1 MNMYS
6 TGNREQDE
14 LLRLL
19 RQGLI
24 TPEQAQDVGQD
35 YGSLSIADF
44 ANLGAFSPET
54 QRGSG
59 RAAVRDAELE
69 QRANVTPT
77 ADAIVRGTSRGG
89 RAIGSKPG
97 LLDVGM
103 TQKQGRVGRGRNEA
117 LTFGGRQT
125 VEQGLDGSL
134 GAFPGEKD
142 EPEYRER
149 LGDADPIAKRTFEK
163 QDMESSLRDLVA
175 GMDTTQ
181 RRSTDPRAQLSTE
194 RAEEGEI
201 SPVSEGVEV
210 GLLSRIGKAIT
221 DNPEL
226 AASGAQL
233 LGGLLSNVAQNRAQS
248 RADRTNRERTGRA
261 NLISA
266 LTGGRVRPDVE
277 RAQADTGGFMSL
289 DTLGKALQGGGAA
302 YKGELARQ
310 VEEAERERRAGLDE
324 RAARLSERQAE
335 SLDNYRQATLKARAE
350 EFEAQQQSIEQA
362 AQREIKKQG
371 EEQLRQLRA
380 NVKEIDDAIG
390 LRKTGG
396 YLDSAQGSKKL
407 YGDMRV
413 LFQQFEEDPN
423 PANINGIIQV
433 YQRMFDPATV
443 REGDVALLREA
454 EGSIK
459 QAVAVAE
466 RIIGQGGTISSFT
479 IEQMKKAADDVHALQ
494 QKKAQ
499 EDVRAYV
506 GRLFNSSEQAVL
518 MDYYDDILSLQE
530 LPGSNLDDLRADIA
544 EDLDNL

>member
-1 MNMYS
+1 MNIYS
-6 TGNREQDE
+6 TGNPEEDE

-19 RQGLI
+19 LQPRSVRARVREREMQERQNVA
-24 TPEQAQDVGQD
+24 P
-35 YGSLSIADF
+35 SLED
-44 ANLGAFSPET
+44 P
-54 QRGSG
+54 
-59 RAAVRDAELE
+59 
-69 QRANVTPT
+69 
-77 ADAIVRGTSRGG
+77 IVRGTTRGG
-89 RAIGSKPG
+89 RPIGSKPS
-97 LLDVGM
+97 LFDVGY
-103 TQKQGRVGRGRNEA
+103 TVKQGRRR
-117 LTFGGRQT
+117 GGRD
-125 VEQGLDGSL
+125 EGQGQIQPDSYLEGP
-134 GAFPGEKD
+134 FPGEKD

-149 LGDADPIAKRTFEK
+149 LIKAGASDPIAEAFFAK
-163 QDMESSLRDLVA
+163 QDNFRDLA
-175 GMDTTQ
+175 SGMDATQ
-181 RRSTDPRAQLSTE
+181 RRSRNRQSPDLQQPARPAME
-194 RAEEGEI
+194 PVEGGDI
-201 SPVSEGVEV
+201 APVSEGVEV
-210 GLLSRIGKAIT
+210 SLLERLGLAIRN
-221 DNPEL
+221 NPEL
-226 AASGAQL
+226 AAMGAQL
-233 LGGLLSNVAQNRAQS
+233 AGGLISNAAQNRAQR
-248 RADRTNRERTGRA
+248 RADRTNQQRTARS

-277 RAQADTGGFMSL
+277 RAQADTGGIL
-289 DTLGKALQGGGAA
+289 NTLGQAFRGVGTIAQ
-302 YKGELARQ
+302 GELARQ
-310 VEEAERERRAGLDE
+310 VEEDERKRRADLEE

-335 SLDNYRQATLKARAE
+335 SLDNYRQATLKARAK

-466 RIIGQGGTISSFT
+466 RILGEGGTISSYT

-518 MDYYDDILSLQE
+518 LDYYDDILSLQE
-530 LPGSNLDDLRADIA
+530 LPGSNLDDLRANIA

>member
-1 MNMYS
+1 MNMFS
-6 TGNREQDE
+6 TGNPEEDE

-19 RQGLI
+19 LQPRSVRARVREREMQERQ
-24 TPEQAQDVGQD
+24 D
-35 YGSLSIADF
+35 
-44 ANLGAFSPET
+44 
-54 QRGSG
+54 
-59 RAAVRDAELE
+59 AAPLMED
-69 QRANVTPT
+69 P
-77 ADAIVRGTSRGG
+77 IVRGTNRAG
-89 RAIGSKPG
+89 RTIGSKPS
-97 LLDVGM
+97 LFDVGY
-103 TQKQGRVGRGRNEA
+103 TVKQGRRR
-117 LTFGGRQT
+117 GGRD
-125 VEQGLDGSL
+125 EGQGQIQPDSYLEGP
-134 GAFPGEKD
+134 FPGEKD
-142 EPEYRER
+142 EQEYRER
-149 LGDADPIAKRTFEK
+149 LIKAGASDPIAEALFAK
-163 QDMESSLRDLVA
+163 QDFRDLA
-175 GMDTTQ
+175 SGMDATQ
-181 RRSTDPRAQLSTE
+181 RRSRNRQSPELQQPARPAMQPVE
-194 RAEEGEI
+194 GGEI
-201 SPVSEGVEV
+201 APVGEGVEV
-210 GLLSRIGKAIT
+210 SLLERLGLAIRN
-221 DNPEL
+221 NPEL
-226 AASGAQL
+226 AAMGAQL
-233 LGGLLSNVAQNRAQS
+233 AGGLISNAAQNRAQ
-248 RADRTNRERTGRA
+248 RQADRTNQQRTARS

-277 RAQADTGGFMSL
+277 RAQADTGGFLSL
-289 DTLGKALQGGGAA
+289 NTLGQALRGGGAMVQ
-302 YKGELARQ
+302 GELARR
-310 VEEAERERRAGLDE
+310 VEEAERERRAGLEE

-466 RIIGQGGTISSFT
+466 RILGEGGTISSYT

-518 MDYYDDILSLQE
+518 LDYYDDILSLQE
-530 LPGSNLDDLRADIA
+530 LPGSNLDDLRANIA